1 MYCRLSNEIMT
12 IFEKGWP
19 YWPLTTLRKVGTSLF
34 VFCVGVILAQVVREA
49 GGLGYYIIHGVTGA
63 MIIYTWRGKHPF
75 IVPALLIAATLVLL
89 IILGF
94 WQLDRADE
102 KRAIEDKIAIANSA
116 NVELVV
122 STELLK
128 DKEYYHVRLQGS
140 YVDDKQ
146 FIYDNQIVDQ
156 IFGYYV
162 LTPFI
167 LKDASKAILINR
179 GFIPWNGR
187 RDKLADIDIGVK
199 ITEVKV
205 QISKP
210 VKRIELKTSQ
220 IKQDFPVLIQ
230 ALDLDEMSAIASL
243 DFANKVGL
251 LSPESENGFVRKWEP
266 YTGSIERH
274 IGYAIQWFLMALVL
288 SIIGVRLALKQR
300 KK

>member
-1 MYCRLSNEIMT
+1 MRPRFFIPAFLI
-12 IFEKGWP
+12 IA
-19 YWPLTTLRKVGTSLF
+19 TL
-34 VFCVGVILAQVVREA
+34 
-49 GGLGYYIIHGVTGA
+49 
-63 MIIYTWRGKHPF
+63 
-75 IVPALLIAATLVLL
+75 ALLIS
-89 IILGF
+89 LGF

-102 KRAIEDKIAIANSA
+102 KRAIEDQIANASA
-116 NVELVV
+116 NSVELITDVD
-122 STELLK
+122 LLGG
-128 DKEYYHVRLQGS
+128 KEYRNVRLQGS
-140 YVDDKQ
+140 YIKDKQ

-156 IFGYYV
+156 IPGYYV
-162 LTPFI
+162 LTPFV
-167 LKDASKAILINR
+167 LKGDSRAILINR

-187 RDKLADIDIGVK
+187 RDQIADIDIAEK

-220 IKQDFPVLIQ
+220 IKRDFPVLIQ
-230 ALDLDEMSAIASL
+230 ALDLAEMSAIASL
-243 DFANKVGL
+243 DFANIVGL

-288 SIIGVRLALKQR
+288 SIIGVLLALKQR